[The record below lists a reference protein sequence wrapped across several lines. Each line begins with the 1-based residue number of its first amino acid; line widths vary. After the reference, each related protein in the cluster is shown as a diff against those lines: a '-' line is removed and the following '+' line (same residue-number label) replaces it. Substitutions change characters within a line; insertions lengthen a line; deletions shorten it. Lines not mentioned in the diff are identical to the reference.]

1 MLYLYLSKSIDLKF
15 ALLLHPKLIRR
26 GLCDLQSFDI
36 LAAATFSEQT
46 KQCFGETSTK
56 DGQTVHEDNLSMFL
70 FHCYFPLCSL
80 LVFHCNDPDISS
92 ILSSYVSYVITLVH
106 HQVAVRPS
114 HGGADVHLMPGR

>member
-70 FHCYFPLCSL
+70 FHCYFLWVAHKCS
-80 LVFHCNDPDISS
+80 
-92 ILSSYVSYVITLVH
+92 
-106 HQVAVRPS
+106 VAKIQIFPTRLHS
-114 HGGADVHLMPGR
+114 D